1 MGPLDH
7 YRYLTAAR
15 RRLFERVRL
24 VSPEQ
29 YRQQFP
35 FGLGTIRRTLHH
47 MAGTEWYLIGQIR
60 GGPEGEYPFSTDH
73 CPDGPALEKAWGDL
87 EHKTIE
93 TLEAER
99 DWDRIIEFRITV
111 PSKKAY
117 RVKASPARIF
127 AQFAYHEVHH
137 RAQVMA
143 MLRQLG
149 AEVESMDFIVLAG
162 EAVPD
167 Q

>member
-1 MGPLDH
+1 MSPLDH

-15 RRLFERVRL
+15 RRIFEGVRL

-29 YRQQFP
+29 YRQEFP

-47 MAGTEWYLIGQIR
+47 MAGAEWYLIGQFR
-60 GGPEGEYPFSTDH
+60 GGPEGDYPFSTER
-73 CPDGPALEKAWGDL
+73 CPDGPALEKAWGNL
-87 EHKTIE
+87 EHKTVEI
-93 TLEAER
+93 LEAER
-99 DWDRIIEFRITV
+99 DWDRIIEVRITV
-111 PSKKAY
+111 PSKQVY
-117 RVKASPARIF
+117 RVKASTAGIF

-149 AEVESMDFIVLAG
+149 AAVETMDFIVMAG
-162 EAVPD
+162 EVVPD
-167 Q
+167 R